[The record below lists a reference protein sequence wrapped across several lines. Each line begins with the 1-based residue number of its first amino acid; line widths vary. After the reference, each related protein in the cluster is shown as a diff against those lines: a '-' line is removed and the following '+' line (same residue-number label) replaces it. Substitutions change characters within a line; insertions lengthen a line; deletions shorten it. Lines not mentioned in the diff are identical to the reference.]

1 MHKSIVFMLR
11 AGAMLM
17 FLNCF
22 SSALM
27 AESESLPQLV
37 LTVPADEDHRVYLG
51 LQESGDGATFEV
63 AKIEAD
69 ILLIELFSMYC
80 PYCQAEAPLVNELYE
95 LMQALPASEPMVK
108 IIGIGAS
115 NSDFEVDH
123 FRKTYDVE
131 FPLFSDQD
139 MAMYNALAGAG
150 TPGFVGARRD
160 AAGGF
165 SIVLRQSG
173 GFYSAADF
181 LKELIAAGA
190 D

>member
-17 FLNCF
+17 LFVCF
-22 SSALM
+22 PVALM
-27 AESESLPQLV
+27 AESEPLPQLV
-37 LTVPADEDHRVYLG
+37 LPVPADVDHRTYLG
-51 LQESGDGATFEV
+51 LQESGEGATFEV
-63 AKIEAD
+63 VEIDAD

-95 LMQALPASEPMVK
+95 LMQALSGSEPKVK

-139 MAMYNALAGAG
+139 MAIYNALAGAG

-181 LKELIAAGA
+181 LKELIAAGVN
-190 D
+190 

>member
-1 MHKSIVFMLR
+1 
-11 AGAMLM
+11 
-17 FLNCF
+17 
-22 SSALM
+22 
-27 AESESLPQLV
+27 
-37 LTVPADEDHRVYLG
+37 
-51 LQESGDGATFEV
+51 
-63 AKIEAD
+63 
-69 ILLIELFSMYC
+69 
-80 PYCQAEAPLVNELYE
+80 LYE
-95 LMQALPASEPMVK
+95 LMQALSGSEPKVK

-139 MAMYNALAGAG
+139 MAIYNALAGAG

-190 D
+190 N

>member
-1 MHKSIVFMLR
+1 MQKTTVFLLR
-11 AGAMLM
+11 AGLMLLL
-17 FLNCF
+17 FTCF

-27 AESESLPQLV
+27 AESEVLPQLV
-37 LTVPADEDHRVYLG
+37 LPVPAEEHQRTYLG
-51 LQESGDGATFEV
+51 LMESGDKATFE
-63 AKIEAD
+63 AAQIEAD

-95 LMQALPASEPMVK
+95 MMQALPDPEPRVK

-123 FRKTYDVE
+123 FRKTYKVE

-139 MAMYNALAGAG
+139 MAIYSALAGAG
-150 TPGFVGARRD
+150 TPFFVGARRD
-160 AAGGF
+160 ATGGF
-165 SIVLRQSG
+165 TIVLRQLG

-181 LKELIAAGA
+181 LKELIDAGA

>member
-1 MHKSIVFMLR
+1 
-11 AGAMLM
+11 MLM
-17 FLNCF
+17 FFTCF
-22 SSALM
+22 SAVLM
-27 AESESLPQLV
+27 AESEPLPQLV
-37 LTVPADEDHRVYLG
+37 LPVPAEEHHRIYLG
-51 LQESGDGATFEV
+51 LEEGGDGATFE
-63 AKIEAD
+63 AAQIEAD

-80 PYCQAEAPLVNELYE
+80 PYCQAEAPLVNELSE
-95 LMQALPASEPMVK
+95 MMQALPASEPRVK

-123 FRKTYDVE
+123 FRKTYDIE

-139 MAMYNALAGAG
+139 MAMYKALAGAG
-150 TPGFVGARRD
+150 TPGFVGARK
-160 AAGGF
+160 AADGSF